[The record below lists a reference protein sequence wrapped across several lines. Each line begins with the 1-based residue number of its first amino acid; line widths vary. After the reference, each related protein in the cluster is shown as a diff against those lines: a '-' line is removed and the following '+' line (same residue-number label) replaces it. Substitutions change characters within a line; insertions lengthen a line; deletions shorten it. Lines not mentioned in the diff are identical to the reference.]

1 MAGIGRML
9 KALEK
14 EIEFYK
20 EITGRLTTAL
30 FFTLGGT
37 VATLKKSGW
46 EVWALAG
53 AVTSII
59 LSLALFLNM
68 RKWEKK
74 IEELKSCDNG
84 GN

>member
-1 MAGIGRML
+1 MA
-9 KALEK
+9 KAIEK

-46 EVWALAG
+46 EIWALAG

-59 LSLALFLNM
+59 LAMALFSNM
-68 RKWEKK
+68 KKWKQK
-74 IEELKSCDNG
+74 IEELKSYDNG
-84 GN
+84 DN